1 MIDDFRQA
9 LIAGVERLTAWADL
23 LDRINVFPIADGDTG
38 RNLVISLAPL
48 RQPER
53 DMQTL
58 SRELILSAR
67 GNSGNIASM
76 FFQCFIQANS
86 RENLLDAVRLGRDR
100 AWKAVPDPRPGTMLS
115 FFDALAEVLPDA
127 DAFTNHDRIEGVLM
141 QLESVVRDTTDQQ
154 PKLRK
159 AGVVDAGA
167 LGLFLYFEGFFHILA
182 DGRIPFR
189 TVTDTFRD
197 KLRVSPSYGEDLEGG
212 YCVDTVLHSEADTKE
227 AAQMLAS
234 LGESIVVTREDA
246 YLKVHFHT
254 RAREVARRKLA
265 DIGQVIGWA
274 EDDLYLQTSAFN
286 STSREAIIHIMTDAA
301 GSLTRQEAKSLGI
314 TLLDSYI
321 TVGDH
326 CLPET
331 YLSPEDLYS
340 AMLSGLRVTTAQASI
355 FERHQIYE
363 SIMSR
368 HRQIL
373 YLCVGSAFTGN
384 YRVVTDWKRGN
395 DPEDRLVVIDT
406 GAASGRLGVLAL
418 AVAAYANEANEAGH
432 VVAFARKAVARCEE
446 YVFLDRLEYVAAGG
460 RLSKTGA
467 FFGDMLRMKP
477 IISPM
482 PEGARKV
489 GVVRN
494 REEQVRFALD
504 AMGRSLK
511 PEDKSLIMLEYSD
524 NLPWVEEV
532 KSEVARCYPEARIV
546 VHPLSLTSGAHMGPG
561 TWAVAFLPDISSS
574 L

>member
-1 MIDDFRQA
+1 MR
-9 LIAGVERLTAWADL
+9 R
-23 LDRINVFPIADGDTG
+23 
-38 RNLVISLAPL
+38 SL
-48 RQPER
+48 E
-53 DMQTL
+53 
-58 SRELILSAR
+58 
-67 GNSGNIASM
+67 
-76 FFQCFIQANS
+76 
-86 RENLLDAVRLGRDR
+86 
-100 AWKAVPDPRPGTMLS
+100 
-115 FFDALAEVLPDA
+115 
-127 DAFTNHDRIEGVLM
+127 
-141 QLESVVRDTTDQQ
+141 
-154 PKLRK
+154 
-159 AGVVDAGA
+159 
-167 LGLFLYFEGFFHILA
+167 Y
-182 DGRIPFR
+182 
-189 TVTDTFRD
+189 
-197 KLRVSPSYGEDLEGG
+197 
-212 YCVDTVLHSEADTKE
+212 
-227 AAQMLAS
+227 
-234 LGESIVVTREDA
+234 
-246 YLKVHFHT
+246 
-254 RAREVARRKLA
+254 
-265 DIGQVIGWA
+265 

-286 STSREAIIHIMTDAA
+286 STNRESIIHIMTDAA
-301 GSLTRQEAKSLGI
+301 GSLTRQEAKFLGI

-331 YLSPEDLYS
+331 YVSPEDLYS

-363 SIMSR
+363 SVMSR

-384 YRVVTDWKRGN
+384 YRVVTEWKQAN

-418 AVAAYANEANEAGH
+418 AVAVYANEANEAGQ
-432 VVAFARKAVARCEE
+432 VVTFAGQAVARCEE

-482 PEGARKV
+482 YEGARKV

-494 REEQVRFALD
+494 REGQVRFALE

-511 PEDKSLIMLEYSD
+511 PEENALIMLEYSD
-524 NLPWVEEV
+524 NRPWVEEV
-532 KSEVARCYPEARIV
+532 SLEVSKRYPKARIV

-561 TWAVAFLPDISSS
+561 TWAVAFLPGISSS

>member
-53 DMQTL
+53 GVQTL
-58 SRELILSAR
+58 SRELLLSAR
-67 GNSGNIASM
+67 GNSGNIASS
-76 FFQCFIQANS
+76 FFQCFIQAGS
-86 RENLLDAVRLGRDR
+86 WENVPDAVRLGRDR
-100 AWKAVPDPRPGTMLS
+100 AWQAVPDPRPGTMLS
-115 FFDALAEVLPDA
+115 FFDALAEVFP
-127 DAFTNHDRIEGVLM
+127 DAFTNHDRIAGVLM
-141 QLESVVRDTTDQQ
+141 HLESVVRDTTEQQ

-189 TVTDTFRD
+189 TVTDTFRG
-197 KLRVSPSYGEDLEGG
+197 KLQVSPSYRDDLEGG

-227 AAQMLAS
+227 ALQMLAA

-254 RAREVARRKLA
+254 MDREVARRKLV
-265 DIGQVIGWA
+265 DLGQVIGWA

-286 STSREAIIHIMTDAA
+286 STSRESIIHIMTDAA
-301 GSLTRQEAKSLGI
+301 GSLTRQEAKFLGI

-363 SIMSR
+363 SVMSR

-406 GAASGRLGVLAL
+406 GAASGRLGVLAM
-418 AVAAYANEANEAGH
+418 AVAAYANEANEAGQ
-432 VVAFARKAVARCEE
+432 VVTFARQAVTRCEE
-446 YVFLDRLEYVAAGG
+446 YVFLDRLEYLAAGG

-477 IISPM
+477 IVSPM
-482 PEGARKV
+482 HEGACKV

-494 REEQVRFALD
+494 REEQLRFALE

-511 PEDKSLIMLEYSD
+511 PEDKALIMLEYSD
-524 NLPWVEEV
+524 NRPWVEEV
-532 KSEVARCYPEARIV
+532 KSEVARCYPGAQIV